1 MAEESMFRGI
11 IEFFFKLGIYDVIL
25 PFLLVFTLVFAILEK
40 TRVLGTEEIEG
51 KKYTRKNLNAMV
63 AFATG
68 FLTIASAKVVAV
80 INQTVAN
87 VMLLLIVCI
96 FFLLLVGSFFKEEP
110 HAFFLEKGGW
120 RTTFMILVF
129 LGLAF
134 IFLDALDLLDQIFD
148 FLGGTDR
155 GEVVG
160 PALLLVVIV
169 MFIAFITHDRAEGGK
184 SSGQSGGH

>member
-1 MAEESMFRGI
+1 MAEESVFRSVLS
-11 IEFFFKLGIYDVIL
+11 FFTDIGIYDVIL

-96 FFLLLVGSFFKEEP
+96 FFLLLVGSFFKESPEGV
-110 HAFFLEKGGW
+110 FLEGAWKSFFMSIMFIGLVLIFFNAMGW
-120 RTTFMILVF
+120 LGPFWDYLVAHWQTQWVAS
-129 LGLAF
+129 LIF
-134 IFLDALDLLDQIFD
+134 I
-148 FLGGTDR
+148 
-155 GEVVG
+155 
-160 PALLLVVIV
+160 VVIILFMV
-169 MFIAFITHDRAEGGK
+169 WITKGEKPAAKEKKD
-184 SSGQSGGH
+184 